1 MLLIH
6 SELMAQK
13 DVVLDEVIAVV
24 GSEILL
30 KSDLEKNVIQYKT
43 QGMLIDENLR
53 CRVLEDLIFQ
63 KLLINQS
70 KLDSIEITEQ
80 QLDQELD
87 RRIKYF
93 ISQIG
98 SERAL
103 EEYYKKSMDEIKA
116 ELRGNLRDQMV
127 IQRMQG
133 EVTSGMDITPAE
145 VQKFYKSIPT
155 DSLPMINTQVE
166 IRQIVILAPA
176 NRKQVEKAREKL
188 KALRKRIMDGE
199 DFATMAIL
207 YSEDPGTAKQ
217 GGELGFVGRAEVDPA
232 FAETAFKLKGNEVS
246 RIVKSAFGMHV
257 IQLIDKKNDK
267 VNVRHILIKPKVQGT
282 EILRSKHLCD
292 SVKEVVDRYDSLS
305 FETAALRHSEDID
318 TKNSGGLMVN
328 PYTGSSMFEF
338 DQLDPSIYIAI
349 EKLDERDVSISTAY
363 STRDGKKGYALYYI
377 SKKQEAHRASLK
389 LDYQLIQEI
398 ALQQKQEQVVT
409 EWIEEKLKKTYSS
422 INSEYRSCN
431 FDNDWEK
438 VN

>member
-1 MLLIH
+1 MVI
-6 SELMAQK
+6 
-13 DVVLDEVIAVV
+13 DGVIAVV

-43 QGMLIDENLR
+43 QGVFITDDVR
-53 CRVLEDLIFQ
+53 CQVLEDLLFQ

-93 ISQIG
+93 VSQIG

-103 EEYYKKSMDEIKA
+103 EEYYKKTMEEIRT
-116 ELRGNLRDQMV
+116 ELRENLRDQMI

-133 EVTSGMDITPAE
+133 EVTEGMDISPAE
-145 VQKFYKSIPT
+145 VQKYFKAIPE
-155 DSLPMINTQVE
+155 DSLPLINAQVE
-166 IRQIVILAPA
+166 VRQIVILAPA
-176 NRKQVEKAREKL
+176 NRDQVEEAREKL
-188 KALRKRIMDGE
+188 KDLRKRIKNGE

-217 GGELGFVGRAEVDPA
+217 GGELGFVGKAEVDPA
-232 FAETAFKLKGNEVS
+232 FAEAAFKLKGNEVS
-246 RIVKSAFGMHV
+246 RIVNSAFGMHI
-257 IQLIDKKNDK
+257 IQLIEKKGDK

-282 EILRSKHLCD
+282 EILRSKELCD
-292 SVKEVVDRYDSLS
+292 SIKDVVDRYDSLR
-305 FETAALRHSEDID
+305 FETAAVRHSQDEES
-318 TKNSGGLMVN
+318 KNSGGLMVN

-349 EKLDERDVSISTAY
+349 EKLDVGDVSISTAY
-363 STRDGKKGYALYYI
+363 STRDGKKGYALYYV
-377 SKKQEAHRASLK
+377 SKKIDAHRANLEM
-389 LDYQLIQEI
+389 DYQLIQEL
-398 ALQQKQEQVVT
+398 ALQKKQEEVVT
-409 EWIEEKLKKTYSS
+409 EWIEGKLKSTYSK
-422 INSEYRSCN
+422 INADYRNCK